1 MPMHIQSPPLYT
13 KICTTCMPTLWRY
26 YLKNWFQLFFTALF
40 GIIVLLLSTKLEE
53 VARFIALGASFGK
66 IVLFVL
72 LQIPYVLQI
81 ALPVAGCAA
90 GFFLFANM
98 SANGELVA
106 ARAVGY
112 SITQII
118 TPSIGIGCLGSL
130 LIFGWMFNCAA
141 KSHFAAKK
149 LEFDVRAQ
157 EPLALVQ
164 SSQFLGNQEYSLEL
178 EGSLRTGGVAKN
190 VVVCFHPTQ
199 ESRLKLFLAKY
210 IYNKEGLLEAHDFLA
225 LSTDNPKGEL
235 SPSTLIIE
243 QAEKKITS
251 TKHMSEVVEKKHW
264 KVNADHCALS
274 VVFARKKDLEQGIAT
289 LLYKGDKSNNDIKDL
304 GKYTSEPFRRISLSL
319 AFLTLTLAGALSGIQ
334 TRRKTKKEKYLVPI
348 FLFGFY
354 LACYLAGKSM
364 DSLPWPA
371 IVCYLLPHPL
381 LLIASWKL
389 KQHAEH
395 CKG

>member
-1 MPMHIQSPPLYT
+1 MKVRVTSVPPDA
-13 KICTTCMPTLWRY
+13 IP
-26 YLKNWFQLFFTALF
+26 ALLLP
-40 GIIVLLLSTKLEE
+40 VLLGRVVDAVEHKAHS
-53 VARFIALGASFGK
+53 ALRDRMSGVKS
-66 IVLFVL
+66 
-72 LQIPYVLQI
+72 QI
-81 ALPVAGCAA
+81 
-90 GFFLFANM
+90 
-98 SANGELVA
+98 
-106 ARAVGY
+106 
-112 SITQII
+112 
-118 TPSIGIGCLGSL
+118 
-130 LIFGWMFNCAA
+130 
-141 KSHFAAKK
+141 
-149 LEFDVRAQ
+149 
-157 EPLALVQ
+157 
-164 SSQFLGNQEYSLEL
+164 
-178 EGSLRTGGVAKN
+178 
-190 VVVCFHPTQ
+190 
-199 ESRLKLFLAKY
+199 
-210 IYNKEGLLEAHDFLA
+210 HDFLA

-334 TRRKTKKEKYLVPI
+334 SRRKTKKEKYLVPI